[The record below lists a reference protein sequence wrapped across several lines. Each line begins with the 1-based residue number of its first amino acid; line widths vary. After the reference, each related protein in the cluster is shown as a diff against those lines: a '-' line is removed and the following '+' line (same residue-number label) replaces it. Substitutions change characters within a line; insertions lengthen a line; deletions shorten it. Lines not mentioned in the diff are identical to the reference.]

1 MSTTTDI
8 PLLRETLLGVAEAT
22 RDELRAS
29 AAEPGS
35 RFVLR
40 DGRQT
45 ARSGPNHLWSFEF
58 DGELPLGPE
67 ASAQLIV
74 EGRDPLTATVL
85 AVGDLN
91 LLLSVRDELGES
103 LASAVLVTQPLFI
116 LEALHRRLTDASEQ
130 LLDTTML
137 EQLLD
142 LSELDESDNDDDE
155 PMPPHVP
162 SDEPPELSAE
172 ATSTDGGLSYE
183 QLAAAQ
189 HATRD
194 GLRFV
199 WGPPGTGKTST
210 LAAAVTALAE
220 AGRRVMVVA
229 HSNAAVDVAMA
240 RVAQY
245 MAGSALLESDK
256 VLRVGTPQLV
266 EARDCYSIL
275 PDEIIARRFPDL
287 GEQRRRLQRRREALS
302 SEIRAGDR
310 WSDAMVAELDNVR
323 TALTEIDRKLEEGQ
337 ALLISEAQ
345 VVGCTLAKLVID
357 PQLWA
362 WERDAVILDEA
373 SMAGLPYVIA
383 LAAGAPRTLACF
395 GDFRQ
400 LPPIAVSERA
410 AAQAWFGRDVFEL
423 AGVVSRV
430 EDDVPDPRLAILRT
444 QYRMGETIA
453 TAVSDVAYFS
463 LLFSDVSAIE
473 RAHGLAALKP
483 MAGSEVTIVDTSCL
497 NPLCLQDSAPRSFS
511 RYSLHS
517 AAVTAALAQQA
528 NAAGLEVGVISP
540 YRAQVAVLAALLRST
555 TDITVAT
562 MHRFQGS
569 ERDAIIID
577 LVDSQPEKGPS
588 RLTGKDED
596 LALRLLNV
604 GISRAKGKLLIVA
617 NLPFL
622 RERSGRGSPAL
633 QFIDAFIELGA
644 PVVSAEWLT
653 REPSTA
659 SIGWMPNWWAAVQS
673 VVSTGQRA
681 PLQLALNSA
690 DFAGD
695 DLADRLQELASTTGH
710 MTVHAPIE
718 VASRIDRLGLDLRL
732 LPLGAGQLAVCKGN
746 AVVVGGSHYSDPVAV
761 LRGAAITGAVQRL
774 LQREA

>member
-1 MSTTTDI
+1 MNAMTDL
-8 PLLRETLLGVAEAT
+8 PLLRETLQGVAEAT
-22 RDELRAS
+22 REELRAS
-29 AAEPGS
+29 AADPGS

-40 DGRQT
+40 DGRRT
-45 ARSGPNHLWSFEF
+45 ARSGSSHLWSFEF

-67 ASAQLIV
+67 ASGQLLV
-74 EGRDPLTATVL
+74 EGRDPITATVL
-85 AVGDLN
+85 AIGDLD
-91 LLLSVRDELGES
+91 LVLSVRDELGES
-103 LASAVLVTQPLFI
+103 LSSAVLVTQPLFI

-142 LSELDESDNDDDE
+142 LSDLQDSDDEDDE
-155 PMPPHVP
+155 PILPHAP
-162 SDEPPELSAE
+162 SDEPPELSE
-172 ATSTDGGLSYE
+172 DTSSTPGGLSYE
-183 QLAAAQ
+183 QLVAAQ
-189 HATRD
+189 HATQD

-229 HSNAAVDVAMA
+229 HSNAAVDVAMV

-245 MAGSALLESDK
+245 MADSELLESDK
-256 VLRVGTPQLV
+256 VLRVGTPQLA
-266 EARDCYSIL
+266 EARDCYAIL
-275 PDEIIARRFPDL
+275 PDEIVARRFPDL
-287 GEQRRRLQRRREALS
+287 GEQRRRLQRQRERLS

-310 WSDAMVAELDNVR
+310 PSDAMVAELDDVR
-323 TALTEIDRKLEEGQ
+323 TALSHIDRQLEEGQ
-337 ALLISEAQ
+337 AQLISEAR

-357 PQLWA
+357 SQLWA
-362 WERDAVILDEA
+362 WDRDAVIVDEA
-373 SMAGLPYVIA
+373 SMAGLPYVMA
-383 LAAGAPRTLACF
+383 LAAGAPRTLTCF

-410 AAQAWFGRDVFEL
+410 AAQSWFGRDVFEL
-423 AGVVSRV
+423 AGVVRRV
-430 EDDVPDPRLAILRT
+430 EDNVPDPRLAILRT

-473 RAHGLAALKP
+473 RAHGLAALQP
-483 MAGSEVTIVDTSCL
+483 MAGSEVTIIDTSCL

-511 RYSLHS
+511 RYNLHS
-517 AAVTAALAQQA
+517 AAVTTALAQQA
-528 NAAGLEVGVISP
+528 KAAGLEVGVISP

-555 TDITVAT
+555 TDVTVAT

-577 LVDSQPEKGPS
+577 LVDSAPEKGPS

-604 GISRAKGKLLIVA
+604 GISRAKGKLLVVA
-617 NLPFL
+617 DLPFL
-622 RERSGRGSPAL
+622 RERSGKASPAL
-633 QFIDAFIELGA
+633 RFIDAFIGLGA

-653 REPSTA
+653 RGPSVS
-659 SIGWMPNWWAAVQS
+659 SIEWWPEWWAAVQS
-673 VVSTGQRA
+673 VASAGQ
-681 PLQLALNSA
+681 PTHMQLALNNANFA
-690 DFAGD
+690 DD
-695 DLADRLQELASTTGH
+695 DLPDRLRALDGATSH
-710 MTVHAPIE
+710 LTVHAPLEI
-718 VASRIDRLGLDLRL
+718 ASRVDRLGLDIRL
-732 LPLGAGQLAVCKGN
+732 LPLGAGQVAVCEGK
-746 AVVVGGSHYSDPVAV
+746 AVVVGGSHPSDPVAV
-761 LRGAAITGAVQRL
+761 LRGAAITSTVQRF